1 MKTWK
6 SRRKVCRSRKSGKFA
21 FKGKCSAYKRQK
33 VRALAHALFKLVK

>member
-33 VRALAHALFKLVK
+33 VRALAKQLFTLVK